1 MAQQQHDQQTQ
12 SSLESR
18 PSATSELSACS
29 FSKFARSYVLEPQ
42 PQLSIS
48 TNWRSQGWVWRIDSH
63 LNSSTSK
70 LQKAHVP
77 HIRWRRHWTLRLF
90 VSQISGWNPCAFVKI
105 WNPGPRIWSVTSV
118 TIKLSE
124 YLILIQ
130 TWGCSSSCRWI
141 YSYVCVYIYIYIIAL
156 CIYIYN
162 YMTHSHTETWRWTH
176 RGSHSCHPTQ
186 VPTWWSNCTT
196 EVSPTTGIEFPH
208 RCSVPSQTQPA
219 TWDSHQLK
227 LIQSS
232 VGQVDKPLAPKKQI
246 DAVVNTNESE
256 E

>member
-141 YSYVCVYIYIYIIAL
+141 YSYVCV
-156 CIYIYN
+156 CIYIY
-162 YMTHSHTETWRWTH
+162 Y
-176 RGSHSCHPTQ
+176 
-186 VPTWWSNCTT
+186 
-196 EVSPTTGIEFPH
+196 
-208 RCSVPSQTQPA
+208 
-219 TWDSHQLK
+219 
-227 LIQSS
+227 SS
-232 VGQVDKPLAPKKQI
+232 VYI
-246 DAVVNTNESE
+246 YI
-256 E
+256 